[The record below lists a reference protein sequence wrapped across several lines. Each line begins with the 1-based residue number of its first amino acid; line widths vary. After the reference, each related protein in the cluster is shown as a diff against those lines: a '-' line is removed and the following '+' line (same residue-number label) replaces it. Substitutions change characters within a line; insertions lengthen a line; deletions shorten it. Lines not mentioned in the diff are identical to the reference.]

1 MKNRAFL
8 FIAILFSFLFSSAQD
23 AFFDAALVQYKNDFA
38 FFRNQITELQ
48 NGKIPNPRNIENNRV
63 NPSLIYAT
71 IKKLDA
77 KREQNSG
84 LLFYSYQNGSLSI
97 FFCTKDGLQQQ
108 IRTAISL
115 DSLYSLEQNLRKS
128 LGVDLLESKSR
139 SARGISVSQ
148 TSDAITP
155 KSTEQCIGE
164 ISQVLFPPKIVENLE
179 QCAHLYIIPCYN
191 LYTVPFSC
199 LYVSTEKTY
208 LISKFSY
215 VVVPSLYDWVAS
227 ADMDVYNPMS
237 NQYLS
242 KSYSVAVVG
251 NPTYY
256 KGGDSLDKMFDNLL
270 GAMMQ
275 TTVAATLFEE
285 IGGDNLIY
293 LKQND
298 ATKSKV
304 IETIT
309 KTRDMIYIATHGV
322 VDMQNPLDGSFL
334 ALAPDVQSKTG

>member
-1 MKNRAFL
+1 M
-8 FIAILFSFLFSSAQD
+8 
-23 AFFDAALVQYKNDFA
+23 
-38 FFRNQITELQ
+38 
-48 NGKIPNPRNIENNRV
+48 
-63 NPSLIYAT
+63 
-71 IKKLDA
+71 
-77 KREQNSG
+77 
-84 LLFYSYQNGSLSI
+84 
-97 FFCTKDGLQQQ
+97 
-108 IRTAISL
+108 
-115 DSLYSLEQNLRKS
+115 
-128 LGVDLLESKSR
+128 
-139 SARGISVSQ
+139 
-148 TSDAITP
+148 
-155 KSTEQCIGE
+155 
-164 ISQVLFPPKIVENLE
+164 
-179 QCAHLYIIPCYN
+179 
-191 LYTVPFSC
+191 
-199 LYVSTEKTY
+199 
-208 LISKFSY
+208 
-215 VVVPSLYDWVAS
+215 
-227 ADMDVYNPMS
+227 
-237 NQYLS
+237 
-242 KSYSVAVVG
+242 AVVG